1 MPQPPSD
8 SACRSDFPAIYKES
22 AECGVITNMKI
33 LFRALAILFAGT
45 SLSPGGQAIY
55 ISNEDLV
62 ARAQLIAEI
71 EVVNVEKIDVNR
83 KVGVARVYV
92 STAKVR
98 KVFKGRQPDNT
109 IPILSSTYP
118 NSSAVWPRMKEGRYL
133 AFLVQEQAHY
143 RFGLLWAMREIDAKQ
158 SVSWHEGKAGKDLKF
173 IRIMDNPNAHMVSAA
188 DLGSGVHPINKWG
201 YGNRAA
207 QVALSKVYGKDLLAH
222 GPRYKSHTIEG
233 NRIEIRFSEVG
244 IGLTTAQGKPLT
256 GFAIAGA
263 DQKFVWAEAVIVG
276 DSVVVSS
283 EAVAK
288 PVAVRFACSKKRNWA
303 NLFNKDGLPA
313 LAFRTDD
320 W

>member
-1 MPQPPSD
+1 MPHPPSD

-33 LFRALAILFAGT
+33 LFRALAILFVGT

-173 IRIMDNPNAHMVSAA
+173 IRIMDNPGQSQRTH
-188 DLGSGVHPINKWG
+188 
-201 YGNRAA
+201 
-207 QVALSKVYGKDLLAH
+207 
-222 GPRYKSHTIEG
+222 
-233 NRIEIRFSEVG
+233 G
-244 IGLTTAQGKPLT
+244 IGRRSGLGRPSHQQVGLRKSRGASRAQ
-256 GFAIAGA
+256 
-263 DQKFVWAEAVIVG
+263 Q
-276 DSVVVSS
+276 
-283 EAVAK
+283 
-288 PVAVRFACSKKRNWA
+288 
-303 NLFNKDGLPA
+303 GLWQGSARARSA
-313 LAFRTDD
+313 LQVPHHRGESD
-320 W
+320 